1 MSSRSRGEGA
11 MKNQILFTFAFAW
24 AAAVVCAWGVPV
36 AVAAAAGPLA
46 AGAGEQAAPAPRTEA
61 AQTANAPAGNA
72 ANGRKL
78 FVSFGCY
85 QCHGYEA
92 QGGSAGPRLAP
103 RPIAYAQFMKYVRH
117 PTNEMPPFTEKI
129 VKDAELTDIHAFL
142 RAQPAAPDVDKIPL
156 LKQ

>member
-1 MSSRSRGEGA
+1 
-11 MKNQILFTFAFAW
+11 MKNYFILASGLFAI
-24 AAAVVCAWGVPV
+24 AV
-36 AVAAAAGPLA
+36 AGPLA
-46 AGAGEQAAPAPRTEA
+46 AGVDQQAAPAPQQNAT
-61 AQTANAPAGNA
+61 AQQQQNVPQGNA

-103 RPIAYAQFMKYVRH
+103 RPIAYAQLMKYVRH
-117 PTNEMPPFTEKI
+117 PTGEMPPFTEKI
-129 VKDAELTDIHAFL
+129 VKDAELTDIYAFL
-142 RAQPAAPDVDKIPL
+142 RGQPAPPDVDKIPL

>member
-1 MSSRSRGEGA
+1 
-11 MKNQILFTFAFAW
+11 MKKYLILASGLF
-24 AAAVVCAWGVPV
+24 VL
-36 AVAAAAGPLA
+36 AAAGPIA
-46 AGAGEQAAPAPRTEA
+46 AGAQQQAAPAP
-61 AQTANAPAGNA
+61 QQQNANVPQGNA

-78 FVSFGCY
+78 FVNFGCY

-117 PTNEMPPFTEKI
+117 PTNEMPPFTEKT
-129 VKDAELTDIHAFL
+129 VKDAELTDIYAFL
-142 RAQPAAPDVDKIPL
+142 RAQPPAADVDKIPL

>member
-1 MSSRSRGEGA
+1 M
-11 MKNQILFTFAFAW
+11 MKNYLILASGLF
-24 AAAVVCAWGVPV
+24 VI
-36 AVAAAAGPLA
+36 AAAGPLA
-46 AGAGEQAAPAPRTEA
+46 AGAGQQAGPAPRTEA
-61 AQTANAPAGNA
+61 ASPQQPNAAQQNANVPQGNA

-103 RPIAYAQFMKYVRH
+103 RPIPYAQLMKYVRH

-129 VKDAELTDIHAFL
+129 VKDSELTDIYAFL
-142 RAQPAAPDVDKIPL
+142 RAQPAPPDVDKIPL

>member
-1 MSSRSRGEGA
+1 M
-11 MKNQILFTFAFAW
+11 MKNQFLFTFAFGWALAIVFAW
-24 AAAVVCAWGVPV
+24 GIAAAS
-36 AVAAAAGPLA
+36 
-46 AGAGEQAAPAPRTEA
+46 A
-61 AQTANAPAGNA
+61 AQQATPAQQNAPAGNA

-117 PTNEMPPFTEKI
+117 PTNEMPPFTEKV
-129 VKDAELTDIHAFL
+129 VKDAELTDIYAFL
-142 RAQPAAPDVDKIPL
+142 RAQPAPPDVDKIPL

>member
-1 MSSRSRGEGA
+1 
-11 MKNQILFTFAFAW
+11 MKTPFLFTFVLAW
-24 AAAVVCAWGVPV
+24 ALAMVLAWGI
-36 AVAAAAGPLA
+36 AVASAAQQ
-46 AGAGEQAAPAPRTEA
+46 QAAPAPQQNT
-61 AQTANAPAGNA
+61 NVPAGNA

-117 PTNEMPPFTEKI
+117 PTNEMPPFTDKI

-142 RAQPAAPDVDKIPL
+142 RGQPAPKDVDTIPL
-156 LKQ
+156 LK

>member
-1 MSSRSRGEGA
+1 M
-11 MKNQILFTFAFAW
+11 MKKYLMLASGLF
-24 AAAVVCAWGVPV
+24 VL
-36 AVAAAAGPLA
+36 AAAGPFA
-46 AGAGEQAAPAPRTEA
+46 AGASQQAAPAPQQQNA
-61 AQTANAPAGNA
+61 AQNANVPQGNA

-103 RPIAYAQFMKYVRH
+103 RPIPYAQLMKYVRH
-117 PTNEMPPFTEKI
+117 PTNEMPPFTEKV
-129 VKDAELTDIHAFL
+129 VKDSELTDIYAFL

>member
-1 MSSRSRGEGA
+1 M
-11 MKNQILFTFAFAW
+11 MKNQTLFAI
-24 AAAVVCAWGVPV
+24 VL
-36 AVAAAAGPLA
+36 AGPLA
-46 AGAGEQAAPAPRTEA
+46 LGFSAQAGPAPRAEAAPA
-61 AQTANAPAGNA
+61 QQQQNVPAGNA

-103 RPIAYAQFMKYVRH
+103 RPIAYAQFVKYVRH

-129 VKDAELTDIHAFL
+129 VKDTELNDVYAFL
-142 RAQPAAPDVDKIPL
+142 RGQPAPPDLDKIPL
-156 LKQ
+156 LK

>member
-1 MSSRSRGEGA
+1 
-11 MKNQILFTFAFAW
+11 MKTMLSLALGLFAI
-24 AAAVVCAWGVPV
+24 AV
-36 AVAAAAGPLA
+36 AGPLA
-46 AGAGEQAAPAPRTEA
+46 AGAGQQGEPAPRTGQQAAPAQPSNA
-61 AQTANAPAGNA
+61 AQQNANVPAGNA

-103 RPIAYAQFMKYVRH
+103 RPIPYAQLMKYVRH

-129 VKDAELTDIHAFL
+129 VKDSELTDIYAFL
-142 RAQPAAPDVDKIPL
+142 RAQPAPPDVDKIPL

>member
-1 MSSRSRGEGA
+1 
-11 MKNQILFTFAFAW
+11 MKKYFGFAFGLF
-24 AAAVVCAWGVPV
+24 VI
-36 AVAAAAGPLA
+36 AAAGPLA
-46 AGAGEQAAPAPRTEA
+46 AGAGQQAGPAPRTLAQAAPAP
-61 AQTANAPAGNA
+61 QQQNAPAGNA

-129 VKDAELTDIHAFL
+129 VKDSELTDIHAFL
-142 RAQPAAPDVDKIPL
+142 RAQPAPPDVDKIPL
-156 LKQ
+156 LK

>member
-1 MSSRSRGEGA
+1 M
-11 MKNQILFTFAFAW
+11 MKKYFGFAFGLFVI
-24 AAAVVCAWGVPV
+24 AV
-36 AVAAAAGPLA
+36 AGPLA
-46 AGAGEQAAPAPRTEA
+46 AGAGQQAAPAP
-61 AQTANAPAGNA
+61 QQQNANAPAGNA

-129 VKDAELTDIHAFL
+129 VKDSELTDIHAFL
-142 RAQPAAPDVDKIPL
+142 RAQPAPPDLDKIPL
-156 LKQ
+156 LK

>member
-1 MSSRSRGEGA
+1 
-11 MKNQILFTFAFAW
+11 
-24 AAAVVCAWGVPV
+24 VP
-36 AVAAAAGPLA
+36 
-46 AGAGEQAAPAPRTEA
+46 Q
-61 AQTANAPAGNA
+61 GNA

-103 RPIAYAQFMKYVRH
+103 RPIPYAQLMKYVRH
-117 PTNEMPPFTEKI
+117 PTNEMPPFTEKV
-129 VKDAELTDIHAFL
+129 VKDAELTDIYAFL

>member
-1 MSSRSRGEGA
+1 MNKYLSLAFG
-11 MKNQILFTFAFAW
+11 LFGI
-24 AAAVVCAWGVPV
+24 AV
-36 AVAAAAGPLA
+36 AGPLS
-46 AGAGEQAAPAPRTEA
+46 AGAGPQAGPAPRTA
-61 AQTANAPAGNA
+61 GPGLQQAGTPAQQQNANVPAGNA

-117 PTNEMPPFTEKI
+117 PTNEMPPFTDKI

-142 RAQPAAPDVDKIPL
+142 RAQPAPPDVDKIPL
-156 LKQ
+156 LK

>member
-1 MSSRSRGEGA
+1 M
-11 MKNQILFTFAFAW
+11 MKKYFGLAFGLFVI
-24 AAAVVCAWGVPV
+24 AV
-36 AVAAAAGPLA
+36 AGPLA
-46 AGAGEQAAPAPRTEA
+46 AGAGQQAGPAP
-61 AQTANAPAGNA
+61 QQQNANAPAGNA

-129 VKDAELTDIHAFL
+129 VKDSQLTDIHAFL
-142 RAQPAAPDVDKIPL
+142 RAQPAPPDLDKIPL
-156 LKQ
+156 LK

>member
-1 MSSRSRGEGA
+1 M
-11 MKNQILFTFAFAW
+11 MKTYLILASGLFVLT
-24 AAAVVCAWGVPV
+24 
-36 AVAAAAGPLA
+36 AAGPLA
-46 AGAGEQAAPAPRTEA
+46 AGAGQQTAAAPQQQN
-61 AQTANAPAGNA
+61 AQNANVPQGNA

-103 RPIAYAQFMKYVRH
+103 RPIPYAQLMKYVRH
-117 PTNEMPPFTEKI
+117 PTNEMPPFTEKV
-129 VKDAELTDIHAFL
+129 VKDAELADIYAFL